1 MPTKTKPKA
10 GPKAKAVATKAKG
23 TKAKPAKASTPPPA
37 PAQPETPAGLFRD
50 RIIGEGTEAPDQILA
65 NPLNWRRHPKHQAD
79 ALEGLL
85 KTVGWVQRVII
96 NRRTGHLV
104 DGHLRV
110 ELAMRREEPAVPVL
124 YVDLSEAEEK
134 LVLAAID
141 PIGGLADTDQTM
153 LDDLL
158 KGIKTGDTAL
168 DALLDDLRSDGAQEV
183 EETGNTGDDDIPPA
197 QLDAVSRAGEV
208 WILGE
213 HRLLVGDSTR
223 QADVEKVMAGE
234 RADMVWTDPPYN
246 VAYEDSS
253 GRTIQN
259 DSMSGEKFLQFLTD
273 AFGCAFE
280 VTKAGC
286 PIYIAHADSEGLN
299 FRAAM
304 KAAGWDQKQT
314 LVWVKDGF
322 TLGRQDYQWQHE
334 PILYGWK
341 PGEAHRW
348 YGERDKSTVE
358 DDEQPDLKQLGKPEL
373 IALVN
378 QYRNAQGSTVIR
390 LAKPKRSELHPT
402 MKPVSLVK
410 LHLKNSSR
418 RGDVVFEPFGGSG
431 TTLIACQAIGRRARV
446 LELDPIYADVIIR
459 RWQGWTGDQ
468 ALRESDGR
476 PFDELAGV

>member
-1 MPTKTKPKA
+1 MTAPTKPRA
-10 GPKAKAVATKAKG
+10 GRKAVI
-23 TKAKPAKASTPPPA
+23 PDASPRADNPSADESPQQSRPPA
-37 PAQPETPAGLFRD
+37 AFAD

-85 KTVGWVQRVII
+85 RTVGWVQRVIV

-110 ELAMRREEPAVPVL
+110 ELAMRRQEPSVPVL
-124 YVDLSEAEEK
+124 YVDLSETEEK
-134 LVLAAID
+134 VVLAAID
-141 PIGGLADTDQTM
+141 PIGGLAQTDQTM

-158 KGIKTGDTAL
+158 KGIETGNEAL
-168 DALLDDLRSDGAQEV
+168 DALLDDLRSDGAQEA
-183 EETGNTGDDDIPPA
+183 EEVGLRDDDDIPA
-197 QLDAVSRAGEV
+197 TEVTAVTREGEV
-208 WILGE
+208 WILGD
-213 HRLLVGDSTR
+213 HRLIVGDSTR
-223 QADVEKVMAGE
+223 MADVERVMNGD

-246 VAYEDSS
+246 VNYEDDA
-253 GRTIQN
+253 GRKIKN
-259 DSMSGEKFLQFLTD
+259 DSMSGEAFRKFLTD
-273 AFGCAFE
+273 AFSCAAE
-280 VTKAGC
+280 VTKPGC

-314 LVWVKDGF
+314 LVWVKDSF

-348 YGERDKSTVE
+348 YGERNKSTVE
-358 DDEQPDLKQLGKPEL
+358 DDERDLKALGKPEL
-373 IALVN
+373 MALVN
-378 QYRNAQGSTVIR
+378 DYRNAQGTTAIR
-390 LAKPKRSELHPT
+390 LAKPKKSELHPT
-402 MKPVSLVK
+402 MKPVALVK

-431 TTLIACQAIGRRARV
+431 TTLIACEATSRKARII
-446 LELDPIYADVIIR
+446 ELDPIYADVIIK
-459 RWQGWTGDQ
+459 RWQGWTGEQ
-468 ALRESDGR
+468 AVRESDGR
-476 PFDELAGV
+476 TFEELAGQ